1 MKIAYVPETLPKIS
15 ETSTAR
21 QKAKEGFSLDQS
33 TRKYVS
39 LLAGGV
45 HSIRS
50 DGHDKRCESHLARV
64 ARASVMKVQS

>member
-21 QKAKEGFSLDQS
+21 QKAMEGFSLDQS

-39 LLAGGV
+39 LLAGGSSL
-45 HSIRS
+45 HQ
-50 DGHDKRCESHLARV
+50 ARWS
-64 ARASVMKVQS
+64 R